1 MKKRMLRP
9 MRLVRWTDGI
19 LPAVWLAGSVFAP
32 GKTALMFGAWLFT
45 RLCGLFT
52 ADGVRMA
59 YATQPSMRDVN
70 GSTTLALL
78 IQLLG
83 AAGLACFI
91 GPEDRNIWIL
101 LGMGALLNIEH
112 VFYEFLHAAGE
123 KYSAMICRVL
133 TGAFLLLILLTETNE
148 WVGLGLTALAAFI
161 AKLIALIIGGY
172 RPGRLN
178 LGVFKAVPRAVV
190 YGVLYPLSVSM
201 LHRFLGLEFN
211 RLAFFGGLILFELCR
226 TPFRRSALESR
237 TMNRLLFAA
246 ILLCIAAGIA
256 AYYLNLM
263 KYIIYPVTLAV
274 SAVCAFVLWGSIRL
288 RRDA

>member
-70 GSTTLALL
+70 GSTTVALL
-78 IQLLG
+78 MQLLG

-133 TGAFLLLILLTETNE
+133 TGAFLLFMLLTVTNE
-148 WVGLGLTALAAFI
+148 WVGLGLMALAAFI

-190 YGVLYPLSVSM
+190 YGVLYPLSVPI

-237 TMNRLLFAA
+237 TMNKWLLAA
-246 ILLCIAAGIA
+246 ILLSAAGIFVCLYFEFAPYMLYPLTIGYA
-256 AYYLNLM
+256 AL
-263 KYIIYPVTLAV
+263 
-274 SAVCAFVLWGSIRL
+274 CAFVLWGSIRL

>member
-19 LPAVWLAGSVFAP
+19 LPAVWLAGSVFAT
-32 GKTALMFGAWLFT
+32 GKTALMFGTWLFT

-70 GSTTLALL
+70 GSTTVALL
-78 IQLLG
+78 MQLLG

-101 LGMGALLNIEH
+101 LGLGALLNIEH

-133 TGAFLLLILLTETNE
+133 TGAFLLFILLTETNE
-148 WVGLGLTALAAFI
+148 WVGLGLMALAAFI

-190 YGVLYPLSVSM
+190 YGVLYPLSVPM

-237 TMNRLLFAA
+237 TMNKWLVAV

-263 KYIIYPVTLAV
+263 QYIIYPVTLAV
-274 SAVCAFVLWGSIRL
+274 SALCAFVLWGSVRL
-288 RRDA
+288 GGDA